1 MHRYVVAAVMI
12 MAGLLVHGTTALA
25 QDAAQPVYIITYVEI
40 APDSAAEARKLILGY
55 VADAK
60 QAPGAV
66 QIEALQRISDP
77 SHFGLIEQWQS
88 QSAKQSFAATEA
100 VVKFRATL
108 LPLQTAAYDER
119 IHGAL
124 SVGPMVPVSGD
135 PVVVMTHVDIV
146 PTQVEPGTA
155 MVKTF
160 VEQGR
165 GAAGNRRFDDLVQSN
180 RKNHFTVVESWDAA
194 SDKSKW
200 IATPVAR
207 TFRLQLQP
215 ISGGLYDERAY
226 KPLRGS
232 ASVFR

>member
-1 MHRYVVAAVMI
+1 MHRYLVAAVLI
-12 MAGLLVHGTTALA
+12 MAGLLAYGSTALA

-40 APDSAAEARKLILGY
+40 APNSAAEARKLILGY
-55 VADAK
+55 IADAK

-77 SHFGLIEQWQS
+77 SHFALIEQWQS
-88 QSAKQSFAATEA
+88 QSAKQAFAATEA
-100 VVKFRATL
+100 AVKFRATL

-124 SVGPMVPVSGD
+124 SVGPMVPASGD
-135 PVVVMTHVDIV
+135 PVVIMTHVDII

-165 GAAGNRRFDDLVQSN
+165 GTAGNRRFDDLVQSN
-180 RKNHFTVVESWDAA
+180 RKNHFTIVESWDAA
-194 SDKSKW
+194 SDKSNW

-207 TFRLQLQP
+207 TFRQELQP

-226 KPLRGS
+226 RLLRG
-232 ASVFR
+232 

>member
-12 MAGLLVHGTTALA
+12 MASLLAHGSTALA

-40 APDSAAEARKLILGY
+40 APNSAAEARKLILGY

-88 QSAKQSFAATEA
+88 QSAKQAFAATEPVA
-100 VVKFRATL
+100 KFRATL
-108 LPLQTAAYDER
+108 APLQTAAYDER

-124 SVGPMVPVSGD
+124 SVGPLVPASGD
-135 PVVVMTHVDIV
+135 PVVIMTHVDII

-155 MVKTF
+155 KVKTF

-165 GAAGNRRFDDLVQSN
+165 STAGNRRFDDLVQSN
-180 RKNHFTVVESWDAA
+180 RKNHFTIVESWDAA
-194 SDKSKW
+194 SDKSNW

-207 TFRLQLQP
+207 TFRQELQP

-226 KPLRGS
+226 KPLRG
-232 ASVFR
+232 